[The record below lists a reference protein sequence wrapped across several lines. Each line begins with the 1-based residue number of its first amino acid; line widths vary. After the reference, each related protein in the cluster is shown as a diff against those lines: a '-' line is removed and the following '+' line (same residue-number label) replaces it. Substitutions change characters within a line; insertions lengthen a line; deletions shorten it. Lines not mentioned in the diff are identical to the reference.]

1 MIFMQLKRIRIYN
14 EEGKSLFCMSDC
26 RLEVYEGC
34 AFIYY
39 TDENGAPAYP
49 GPHKRVSVFPLNKIS
64 SMECY
69 EKD

>member
-1 MIFMQLKRIRIYN
+1 MQLKKIRIYN
-14 EEGKSLFCMSDC
+14 EEGKSLFYMSDC

-34 AFIYY
+34 AFIYW
-39 TDENGAPAYP
+39 TDEDGVPNYR
-49 GPHKRVSVFPLNKIS
+49 GPHKRISVFPLNKIS

>member
-1 MIFMQLKRIRIYN
+1 MQLKRIRIYN
-14 EEGKSLFCMSDC
+14 EEGKSLFYMSDC

>member
-1 MIFMQLKRIRIYN
+1 MRLKRIRIYN

>member
-1 MIFMQLKRIRIYN
+1 MQLKRIRIYN
-14 EEGKSLFCMSDC
+14 GEGKTLFAMSEC

-34 AFIYY
+34 AFIYW
-39 TDENGAPAYP
+39 TDEDGAPNYS

>member
-1 MIFMQLKRIRIYN
+1 
-14 EEGKSLFCMSDC
+14 MSEC

-34 AFIYY
+34 AFIYW
-39 TDENGAPAYP
+39 TDEDGVANYR

-69 EKD
+69 EKEED

>member
-1 MIFMQLKRIRIYN
+1 MQLKRIHIYN

-39 TDENGAPAYP
+39 TDENGTPNYP

-64 SMECY
+64 SMECC